1 MSTDCEYNGRW
12 YKQGEI
18 FPAGDG
24 CNDCS
29 CMLGGS
35 VGCSDADCGKCT
47 LHIKYTGLTVLKTH
61 VHSVYMFIHVI
72 HVIFVQDNSLKYIFC
87 V

>member
-12 YKQGEI
+12 YKQGEV

-29 CMLGGS
+29 CMLDGN
-35 VGCSDADCGKCT
+35 VGCTDADCGK
-47 LHIKYTGLTVLKTH
+47 LHIKYTGLQFLKTH
-61 VHSVYMFIHVI
+61 VHSLYMCIHVI
-72 HVIFVQDNSLKYIFC
+72 MLCLCKINL
-87 V
+87 

>member
-12 YKQGEI
+12 YKQGEV

-29 CMLGGS
+29 CMLDGN
-35 VGCSDADCGKCT
+35 VGCTDADCGK
-47 LHIKYTGLTVLKTH
+47 LHIKYTGLQ
-61 VHSVYMFIHVI
+61 F
-72 HVIFVQDNSLKYIFC
+72 
-87 V
+87 